1 MTKVFIDGSAGT
13 TGLRIHER
21 LSARSDLTLVTLP
34 EETRKDLHARQDAIN
49 SADIAFLCLPDAAAR
64 EAVAAPKPE
73 KPAAAPQPAREKA
86 PVKRFSFKEQ
96 RDFDTIDGVIAEL
109 EGKLSD
115 LAKQIE
121 ANSAD
126 YEKVMALMAEQ
137 EQTQSALDTA
147 MERWMYLQERY
158 EEIQAVKEGKA

>member
-1 MTKVFIDGSAGT
+1 MK
-13 TGLRIHER
+13 
-21 LSARSDLTLVTLP
+21 LT
-34 EETRKDLHARQDAIN
+34 
-49 SADIAFLCLPDAAAR
+49 FLDF
-64 EAVAAPKPE
+64 E
-73 KPAAAPQPAREKA
+73 QP
-86 PVKRFSFKEQ
+86 
-96 RDFDTIDGVIAEL
+96 IAEL